1 MIRLKAKYL
10 KTNFK
15 NGDFRIISWCL
26 IGDSVPTGLTLS
38 PYLTFSSK
46 GQDSYLVEGE
56 TYELEVKEISCD
68 PKYGSCVE
76 IVSVP
81 SMSQLDITKLT
92 QEESFQILMDC
103 TSSEKI
109 AHNILNAYPN
119 FIEKVLTEG
128 QESIDL
134 SLIHG
139 VGKSYLNSYTRTL
152 TERYKYY
159 SMLQN
164 LKDYEI
170 TISDCK
176 ILISKFTTEENTIKA
191 LEENPYKVLIGILD
205 RKFENADKLIMSI
218 RPELKHNE
226 NRCAYLILSV
236 LEESEN
242 NGDTYTDANDLY
254 FYILNEYTIAKD
266 LEDLIVPVVTSN
278 ELFYYDENTKRV
290 AIASTYNGECM
301 IAELVREKTQN
312 PHKLNIDWHKYTNVD
327 GFELTE
333 EQSELLK
340 SVCEYDIIL
349 LSGKAGCVDA
359 DTEYFNGVK
368 WKKIS
373 EYTDGDN
380 VLQFDTITK
389 NATLTQ
395 PIRYIKE
402 PCDKMYHFETKYG
415 LDQTLSP
422 DHIMLIDHSTRQGKH
437 WYNTLTAEEF
447 KRQQELGLFNPTY
460 NKFPTTFNYN
470 GNGID
475 LTDNEIKIM
484 CAVICDGTF
493 NNNLSE
499 NAPTYKKCRFHI
511 KKDRKKE
518 SLRKLF
524 IESNIWWEEKKSST
538 NGYTDFYIIAPRKEK
553 IFSSYWYNC
562 NFHQLQVI
570 CNNILQWDGYINT
583 TKKGTVKRSFST
595 TIKETADFIQF
606 AFSACGYRSYINID
620 DRRGNKYTMNNKK
633 YEHKSITYEVT
644 FTNRILPTISGQK
657 DETPTIIETVKP
669 IDGYKYCFQ
678 VPTEH
683 LVLRRNNK
691 IFITHNCG
699 KTSSVKALVKLME
712 DNCLSYSL
720 LAPTG
725 AAALRLSAQ
734 TNRKASTIHR
744 KCLKDQEIDSDVII
758 IDEMS
763 MVGLDV
769 FIMMLNCVT
778 NSKAKF
784 VLCGD
789 MYQLPSIS
797 KGCVFSD
804 LIESHKVPTAELT
817 KVFRYDTSGGAF
829 VGENVRQGKAFFD
842 SDRVK
847 VKDNIL
853 TISGNYKF
861 IESNE
866 IFDEIIKEYARLRRI
881 YKEDEIM
888 ILSPYNKGDCGTYRL
903 NECIEN
909 EYNAPKANELSL
921 SYKRD
926 GVNIVFRKGSR
937 VVNTK
942 NDYKALPLESWNEI
956 CNSNGILT
964 EDDVPV
970 TQLFNGQIGTVREV
984 QEKYLVCQFDEEL
997 IVIPKNKINTLL
1009 LARAISTHRSQ
1020 GGEWKSV
1027 INVVSEMH
1035 SRLLS
1040 KQLLYVSDTR
1050 AKEFHCDIGDT
1061 KTFNQSL
1068 LVDVIE
1074 IRATWLKD
1082 LLKGEN
1088 NNENGEGTN

>member
-56 TYELEVKEISCD
+56 TYELEVNEISCD

-81 SMSQLDITKLT
+81 SMSQIDITKLT

-176 ILISKFTTEENTIKA
+176 ILISRYTNEQNTITA
-191 LEENPYKVLIGILD
+191 LNENPYKVLIGVLD
-205 RKFENADKLIMSI
+205 RTFENADKLIMSI
-218 RPELKHNE
+218 RPEFKHSE
-226 NRCAYLILSV
+226 ERCAYLILSV
-236 LEESEN
+236 LEDSEN

-254 FYILNEYTIAKD
+254 FYILNEYTIAKE

-278 ELFYYDENTKRV
+278 ELFYYDEETKRV
-290 AIASTYNGECM
+290 AISATYNGECM
-301 IAELVREKTQN
+301 IADLVREKTQN
-312 PHKLNIDWHKYTNVD
+312 PHKLNIDWHKYTTVD
-327 GFELTE
+327 GFKLTE

-340 SVCEYDIIL
+340 SVCEYDIAIL
-349 LSGKAGCVDA
+349 AGKAG
-359 DTEYFNGVK
+359 
-368 WKKIS
+368 S
-373 EYTDGDN
+373 
-380 VLQFDTITK
+380 
-389 NATLTQ
+389 
-395 PIRYIKE
+395 
-402 PCDKMYHFETKYG
+402 
-415 LDQTLSP
+415 
-422 DHIMLIDHSTRQGKH
+422 
-437 WYNTLTAEEF
+437 
-447 KRQQELGLFNPTY
+447 
-460 NKFPTTFNYN
+460 
-470 GNGID
+470 
-475 LTDNEIKIM
+475 
-484 CAVICDGTF
+484 
-493 NNNLSE
+493 
-499 NAPTYKKCRFHI
+499 
-511 KKDRKKE
+511 
-518 SLRKLF
+518 
-524 IESNIWWEEKKSST
+524 
-538 NGYTDFYIIAPRKEK
+538 
-553 IFSSYWYNC
+553 
-562 NFHQLQVI
+562 
-570 CNNILQWDGYINT
+570 
-583 TKKGTVKRSFST
+583 
-595 TIKETADFIQF
+595 
-606 AFSACGYRSYINID
+606 
-620 DRRGNKYTMNNKK
+620 
-633 YEHKSITYEVT
+633 
-644 FTNRILPTISGQK
+644 
-657 DETPTIIETVKP
+657 
-669 IDGYKYCFQ
+669 
-678 VPTEH
+678 
-683 LVLRRNNK
+683 
-691 IFITHNCG
+691 G

-744 KCLKDQEIDSDVII
+744 KCLKDQEIDSDIII

-778 NSKAKF
+778 NPRAKF

-829 VGENVRQGKAFFD
+829 VGENVRQGKAFFN

-866 IFDEIIKEYARLRRI
+866 LFDEIIKEYARLRRI
-881 YKEDEIM
+881 YKEDEII
-888 ILSPYNKGDCGTYRL
+888 ILSPYNKGDCGTYKI

-909 EYNAPKANELSL
+909 EYNAPKANEISL

-937 VVNTK
+937 IVNTK
-942 NDYKALPLESWNEI
+942 NDYKALPLESWEEI
-956 CNSNGILT
+956 NRSNGMLT

-984 QEKYLVCQFDEEL
+984 QEKYLVCQFEEEL

-1020 GGEWKSV
+1020 GGEWKAV

-1040 KQLLYVSDTR
+1040 KQLIYVATTR

-1068 LVDVIE
+1068 LIDTIE
-1074 IRATWLKD
+1074 ERNTWLKD
-1082 LLKGEN
+1082 LLKGEI
-1088 NNENGEGTN
+1088 NNENNEGIN

>member
-1 MIRLKAKYL
+1 MSIKLRAKYL
-10 KTNFK
+10 KCNFR
-15 NGDFRIISWCL
+15 NGDFCIINFSP
-26 IGDSVPTGLTLS
+26 IGDYGNLTLS
-38 PYLTFSSK
+38 PYMTFSAK
-46 GQDSYLVEGE
+46 GDLTYLVEGKE
-56 TYELEVKEISCD
+56 YDLKVEEISCD
-68 PKYGSCVE
+68 PRFGSCVRV
-76 IVSVP
+76 ISVP
-81 SMSQLDITKLT
+81 SMTEVDFKNLT
-92 QEESFQILMDC
+92 EQESFEILMDC

-139 VGKSYLNSYTRTL
+139 VGTAYLNSYVRTL

-164 LKDYEI
+164 LKEYEVN
-170 TISDCK
+170 TTDCK
-176 ILISKFTTEENTIKA
+176 ALINIFTDEATVVKA
-191 LEENPYKVLIGILD
+191 LEEKPYMVLISVLN
-205 RKFENADKLIMSI
+205 RTFEVADKLIMSI
-218 RPELKHNE
+218 RPELKKSE
-226 NRCAYLILSV
+226 ERCAYLILSV
-236 LEESEN
+236 LDQSESE
-242 NGDTYTDANDLY
+242 GDTYTDANDLY
-254 FYILNEYTIAKD
+254 FYILNEYPIAKD
-266 LEDLIVPVVTSN
+266 LEELIVPVVKNN
-278 ELFYYDENTKRV
+278 ELFFYDEETHRV
-290 AIASTYNGECM
+290 AIATTYNGECM
-301 IAELVREKTQN
+301 IANLVKEKTEN
-312 PHKLNIDWHKYTNVD
+312 PHKLNIDWTQYTEVD
-327 GFELTE
+327 GFKMTD
-333 EQSELLK
+333 EQSSLLK
-340 SVCEYDIIL
+340 NICEQDIVL

-359 DTEYFNGVK
+359 NTEYFNGIE

-373 EYTDGDN
+373 DYTIGDN

-389 NATLTQ
+389 TATLTQ

-437 WYNTLTAEEF
+437 WYTTITAEEF
-447 KRQQELGLFNPTY
+447 KNQQEKGLFNPTY
-460 NKFPTTFNYN
+460 NKFPTTFNYS
-470 GNGID
+470 GKGID

-493 NNNLSE
+493 NYNLTE
-499 NAPTYKKCRFHI
+499 NTNTFKKCRFHI

-518 SLRKLF
+518 ALRKLF
-524 IESNIWWEEKKSST
+524 TESNIWWEEKISSV
-538 NGYTDFYIIAPRKEK
+538 NGYSDFYIIAPRKEK
-553 IFSSYWYNC
+553 VFSSYWYNC
-562 NFHQLQVI
+562 NSHQLQVI
-570 CNNILQWDGYINT
+570 CDNILQWDGYTNT
-583 TKKGTVKRSFST
+583 TEKGKTRKSFST

-606 AFSACGYRSYINID
+606 AFTSCGYRSYIRID
-620 DRRGNKYTMNNKK
+620 DRRGSKHIINNKE
-633 YEHKSITYEVT
+633 YEHKSITYQIM
-644 FTNRILPTISGQK
+644 FSDKILTTISGQN
-657 DETPTIIETVKP
+657 DETPTVIDTVIP

-699 KTSSVKALVKLME
+699 KTSSVKALIKLME

-725 AAALRLSAQ
+725 AAALRLANQ
-734 TNRKASTIHR
+734 TGRKASTIHR
-744 KCLKDQEIDSDVII
+744 KCLKDQEIDSDIII

-769 FIMMLNCVT
+769 FVMMLNCVT
-778 NSKAKF
+778 NPNAKF

-829 VGENVRQGKAFFD
+829 VGENVRQGKNFFD

-853 TISGNYKF
+853 TISSNYKF
-861 IESNE
+861 IETDE

-881 YKEDEIM
+881 YKEEDII
-888 ILSPYNKGDCGTYRL
+888 ILSPFNKGDCGTYKI

-909 EYNAPKANELSL
+909 EYNAPKPNELSL

-926 GVNIVFRKGSR
+926 GVNIVFRTGSR

-942 NDYKALPLESWNEI
+942 NDYKAMPLESWREI

-964 EDDVPV
+964 EEDVPL
-970 TQLFNGQIGTVREV
+970 TQLFNGQIGVVREV

-997 IVIPKNKINTLL
+997 IVIQKPKLNTLL

-1035 SRLLS
+1035 ERLLS

-1050 AKEFHCDIGDT
+1050 AKEFHCDIG
-1061 KTFNQSL
+1061 NQKAFTQAL
-1068 LVDVIE
+1068 LIDVVDA
-1074 IRATWLKD
+1074 RNTWLKD
-1082 LLKGEN
+1082 LLKEN
-1088 NNENGEGTN
+1088 IEERSENV

>member
-1 MIRLKAKYL
+1 MSIKLRAKYL
-10 KTNFK
+10 KCNFR
-15 NGDFRIISWCL
+15 NGDFCIINFSP
-26 IGDSVPTGLTLS
+26 IGDYGNLTLS
-38 PYLTFSSK
+38 PYMTFSAK
-46 GQDSYLVEGE
+46 GDLSYLVEGKE
-56 TYELEVKEISCD
+56 YDLEVEEMSCD
-68 PKYGSCVE
+68 PRFGSCVK
-76 IVSVP
+76 IISVP
-81 SMSQLDITKLT
+81 SMTEIDFKNLT
-92 QEESFQILMDC
+92 EQESFEILMDC

-139 VGKSYLNSYTRTL
+139 VGTAYLNSYARSL

-164 LKDYEI
+164 LKEYEVN
-170 TISDCK
+170 TTDCK
-176 ILISKFTTEENTIKA
+176 ALINIFTDEATVIQALKDKPYMVLIS
-191 LEENPYKVLIGILD
+191 ILN
-205 RKFENADKLIMSI
+205 RTFEVADKLIMSI
-218 RPELKHNE
+218 RPELKKSE
-226 NRCAYLILSV
+226 ERCAYLILSV
-236 LEESEN
+236 LDQSESE
-242 NGDTYTDANDLY
+242 GDTYTDANDLY
-254 FYILNEYTIAKD
+254 FYILNEYPIAKD
-266 LEDLIVPVVTSN
+266 LEELIVPVVKNN
-278 ELFYYDENTKRV
+278 ELFFYDEETHRV
-290 AIASTYNGECM
+290 AIATTYNGECM
-301 IAELVREKTQN
+301 IANLVKEKTEN
-312 PHKLNIDWHKYTNVD
+312 PHKLNIDWTQYTNVD

-333 EQSELLK
+333 EQKELLRN
-340 SVCEYDIIL
+340 VCNYDLTI

-359 DTEYFNGVK
+359 ETEYFNGIE

-373 EYTDGDN
+373 NYTYGEN
-380 VLQFDTITK
+380 VLQFDTTTK
-389 NATLTQ
+389 TATLTK
-395 PIRYIKE
+395 PYRYIKE

-422 DHIMLIDHSTRQGKH
+422 DHIMLVDHSTRQGKH
-437 WYNTLTAEEF
+437 WYVTISAEDF
-447 KRQQELGLFNPTY
+447 KKEQELGLFNPNY

-470 GNGID
+470 GKGID

-493 NNNLSE
+493 NNNLSK

-524 IESNIWWEEKKSST
+524 TESNIWWEEKEST
-538 NGYTDFYIIAPRKEK
+538 ANGYSDFYIIAPRREK

-562 NFHQLQVI
+562 NSHQLQVI

-583 TKKGTVKRSFST
+583 TKKGTIRRSFST

-606 AFSACGYRSYINID
+606 AFSACGYRSYIRID
-620 DRRGNKYTMNNKK
+620 DRRGTKHITNNKE
-633 YEHKSITYEVT
+633 YEHKSITYEVI
-644 FTNRILPTISGQK
+644 FTNRILPTISGQR

-725 AAALRLSAQ
+725 AAALRLANQ
-734 TNRKASTIHR
+734 TGRKASTIHR
-744 KCLKDQEIDSDVII
+744 KCLKDQEIDSDIII

-804 LIESHKVPTAELT
+804 LIESHRVPTAELT

-829 VGENVRQGKAFFD
+829 VGENVRQGKNFFD

-847 VKDNIL
+847 IKDNIL
-853 TISGNYKF
+853 TISSNYKF
-861 IESNE
+861 IETDE

-881 YKEDEIM
+881 YKEEDII
-888 ILSPYNKGDCGTYRL
+888 ILSPFNKGDCGTYKI

-909 EYNAPKANELSL
+909 EYNAPKPNELSL

-926 GVNIVFRKGSR
+926 GVNIVFRTGSR

-942 NDYKALPLESWNEI
+942 NDYKAMPLESWREI

-964 EDDVPV
+964 EEDVPL
-970 TQLFNGQIGTVREV
+970 TQLFNGQIGVVREV

-997 IVIPKNKINTLL
+997 IVIQKPKLNTLL

-1020 GGEWKSV
+1020 GGEWKAV

-1035 SRLLS
+1035 ERLLS
-1040 KQLLYVSDTR
+1040 KQLLYVACTR
-1050 AKEFHCDIGDT
+1050 AKEFHCDIGNQKAFTQALLIDT
-1061 KTFNQSL
+1061 
-1068 LVDVIE
+1068 VDA
-1074 IRATWLKD
+1074 RATWLKD
-1082 LLKGEN
+1082 LLKGEI
-1088 NNENGEGTN
+1088 NNEEIS

>member
-56 TYELEVKEISCD
+56 TYELEVNEISCD

-76 IVSVP
+76 IISVP

-92 QEESFQILMDC
+92 KEESFQILMDC

-109 AHNILNAYPN
+109 ANNILNAYPN

-128 QESIDL
+128 QESIDV
-134 SLIHG
+134 SLIYG

-164 LKDYEI
+164 FKDYEI
-170 TISDCK
+170 TIVDCK
-176 ILISKFTTEENTIKA
+176 NLISMYTTEEKVREA
-191 LEENPYKVLIGILD
+191 FEENPYKILISILN
-205 RKFENADKLIMSI
+205 RPFENADKLIMSI
-218 RPELKHNE
+218 RSDLKHSE
-226 NRCAYLILSV
+226 CRCAYLILSV
-236 LEESEN
+236 LNDNEN

-254 FYILNEYTIAKD
+254 FYILNEYPIAKD
-266 LEDLIVPVVTSN
+266 LEDLIVPVVKSN
-278 ELFYYDENTKRV
+278 ELFYYDEDTKRV
-290 AIASTYNGECM
+290 AISSTYNGECM
-301 IAELVREKTQN
+301 IAELVREKTEN

-340 SVCEYDIIL
+340 SVCEYDIAIL
-349 LSGKAGCVDA
+349 AGKAG
-359 DTEYFNGVK
+359 
-368 WKKIS
+368 S
-373 EYTDGDN
+373 
-380 VLQFDTITK
+380 
-389 NATLTQ
+389 
-395 PIRYIKE
+395 
-402 PCDKMYHFETKYG
+402 
-415 LDQTLSP
+415 
-422 DHIMLIDHSTRQGKH
+422 
-437 WYNTLTAEEF
+437 
-447 KRQQELGLFNPTY
+447 
-460 NKFPTTFNYN
+460 
-470 GNGID
+470 
-475 LTDNEIKIM
+475 
-484 CAVICDGTF
+484 
-493 NNNLSE
+493 
-499 NAPTYKKCRFHI
+499 
-511 KKDRKKE
+511 
-518 SLRKLF
+518 
-524 IESNIWWEEKKSST
+524 
-538 NGYTDFYIIAPRKEK
+538 
-553 IFSSYWYNC
+553 
-562 NFHQLQVI
+562 
-570 CNNILQWDGYINT
+570 
-583 TKKGTVKRSFST
+583 
-595 TIKETADFIQF
+595 
-606 AFSACGYRSYINID
+606 
-620 DRRGNKYTMNNKK
+620 
-633 YEHKSITYEVT
+633 
-644 FTNRILPTISGQK
+644 
-657 DETPTIIETVKP
+657 
-669 IDGYKYCFQ
+669 
-678 VPTEH
+678 
-683 LVLRRNNK
+683 
-691 IFITHNCG
+691 G

-712 DNCLSYSL
+712 DNGLSYSL

-725 AAALRLSAQ
+725 AASLRLSNQ
-734 TNRKASTIHR
+734 TGRKASTIHR
-744 KCLKDQEIDSDVII
+744 KCLKDQEIDSDIII

-829 VGENVRQGKAFFD
+829 VGENIRQGKNFFD

-847 VKDNIL
+847 ENGNIL

-861 IESNE
+861 IECQE

-881 YKEDEIM
+881 YKEDEII
-888 ILSPYNKGDCGTYRL
+888 ILSPYNKGDCGTYRI

-909 EYNAPKANELSL
+909 EYNTPKANELSL

-926 GVNIVFRKGSR
+926 GINIVFRTGSR

-942 NDYKALPLESWNEI
+942 NDYKALPLESWKEI

-984 QEKYLVCQFDEEL
+984 QDKYLVCQFDEEL
-997 IVIPKNKINTLL
+997 IVVPKSKLNTLL

-1020 GGEWKSV
+1020 GGEWKAV

-1050 AKEFHCDIGDT
+1050 GKEFHCDIGDT
-1061 KTFNQSL
+1061 KTFKQSL
-1068 LVDVIE
+1068 LIDVVE
-1074 IRATWLKD
+1074 ERNTFLKD

-1088 NNENGEGTN
+1088 NNEDCEDTN